1 MVKFFVKIVVQFF
14 FWKPSNWRK
23 GFKAKLTSQL
33 YSIAIRRRAKSCG
46 KNLLV
51 LGPGVNV
58 TGNTTIG
65 DGAGFGKRVKIFG
78 DGPVS
83 IGRRAVLAEDSVV
96 YTQVHDYDHSD
107 VLPFGWGF
115 TYPETSIG
123 DYAWI
128 GIKCIVL
135 PGARIGEG
143 AIVQAGSVVMGVVP
157 PCAIVAGNPAKVIGW
172 RDIDHYNKLK
182 VAAGEKPVEV
192 PGGRSWSSELEL
204 ESGGAGVRG
213 RNRPL
218 RVGATHG
225 EATEPSGAS
234 AEGSGVSSKESGV
247 SDERLDDV
255 FCSVFSVTPEEAR
268 TMTYKRHPAWD
279 SAGQMALASAIEREF
294 GRSLSPEEIYR
305 LRSYSDAMKLI
316 GVGDKGSGVRSRNR
330 PLRVGATHGEAT
342 EPSGASAEGSGV
354 SSQGS
359 VVRGQGNGVKPVFN
373 LDRDGIAVIDEGRE
387 VSYREL
393 ASLASRAAD
402 GLAPHTVK
410 IVRNKQD
417 LDTVALFVG
426 CVNRGVVPLMLP
438 DTMDSGLF
446 ERLRSTYEGKPT
458 DPALGLLLTTSG
470 STGSPKLVRIS
481 RSNLAAD
488 NKMSEVLFGF
498 DTSTRMTMILPICY
512 AWGLSVACSVL
523 EAGGTLVMTR
533 KTVMDPELAD
543 VVRSASATHIAGV
556 PYMYE
561 ALDRFRFFEGNFP
574 SLRGLLVSGGALAP
588 ALRRKYAEF
597 AKGRGIAFCEGYG
610 QTETTGVMTTIR
622 TDVHLDLIGSIG
634 KSENGGR
641 FRVEDGELI
650 YEGPIVAM
658 GYAVCAED
666 LMKGDEWKGVR
677 RTGDMAKID
686 ADGYVTLTGRA
697 SRFLKIFG
705 NRVSLEEVENLVK
718 DSFAGSGCAATG
730 ADNDLHVFVC
740 GVSAADVEKFLVAKL
755 HFNATV
761 VKVHVLDSIPL
772 NANGKTDYPKL
783 KGMCGK

>member
-1 MVKFFVKIVVQFF
+1 MVKLFVKIVVQFF

-23 GFKAKLTSQL
+23 GFKAKLASQL

-46 KNLLV
+46 RNLLV

-65 DGAGFGKRVKIFG
+65 DGAGFGKRVKVFG

-83 IGRRAVLAEDSVV
+83 IGRRAVLAEDTVV

-172 RDIDHYNKLK
+172 RDIEHYNKLK
-182 VAAGEKPVEV
+182 VAAGEKPVDPPAEV
-192 PGGRSWSSELEL
+192 
-204 ESGGAGVRG
+204 AKVQ
-213 RNRPL
+213 
-218 RVGATHG
+218 
-225 EATEPSGAS
+225 
-234 AEGSGVSSKESGV
+234 SSKFKVQSRKSETASQSPL
-247 SDERLDDV
+247 SDDRLADV

-268 TMTYKRHPAWD
+268 TMTYKGHPAWD

-305 LRSYSDAMKLI
+305 LRSYSDAVALLTQRRR
-316 GVGDKGSGVRSRNR
+316 GAENGDAG
-330 PLRVGATHGEAT
+330 L
-342 EPSGASAEGSGV
+342 
-354 SSQGS
+354 
-359 VVRGQGNGVKPVFN
+359 VFN

-417 LDTVALFVG
+417 MDTVALFVG

-481 RSNLAAD
+481 RANLAAD

-498 DTSTRMTMILPICY
+498 DAATRMTMILPICY

-543 VVRSASATHIAGV
+543 VMRSACATHVAGV

-561 ALDRFRFFEGNFP
+561 ALDRFRFFEGDFP
-574 SLRGLLVSGGALAP
+574 SLKGLLVSGGALAP

-634 KSENGGR
+634 KSENGGM
-641 FRVEDGELI
+641 FRVEDGELV

-718 DSFAGSGCAATG
+718 DGFAGSGCAATG

-761 VKVHVLDSIPL
+761 VKAHVLDSIPL

>member
-1 MVKFFVKIVVQFF
+1 MVKFFVKIIVQFF

-23 GFKAKLTSQL
+23 GFKAKLASQL

-46 KNLLV
+46 RNLLV

-83 IGRRAVLAEDSVV
+83 IGRRAVLAEDTVV

-182 VAAGEKPVEV
+182 VAAGEKPVEA
-192 PGGRSWSSELEL
+192 PGVSGQ
-204 ESGGAGVRG
+204 ESGLRG
-213 RNRPL
+213 Q
-218 RVGATHG
+218 
-225 EATEPSGAS
+225 
-234 AEGSGVSSKESGV
+234 ESGV

-268 TMTYKRHPAWD
+268 TMTYKGHPAWD

-294 GRSLSPEEIYR
+294 GRALSPEEIYR
-305 LRSYSDAMKLI
+305 LRSYSDAVALLTQRRR
-316 GVGDKGSGVRSRNR
+316 GAESGDGG
-330 PLRVGATHGEAT
+330 L
-342 EPSGASAEGSGV
+342 
-354 SSQGS
+354 
-359 VVRGQGNGVKPVFN
+359 VFN
-373 LDRDGIAVIDEGRE
+373 LDRDGIAVIDDGRE

-393 ASLASRAAD
+393 ASLASRSVE
-402 GLAPHTVK
+402 GLEPHTVK

-417 LDTVALFVG
+417 LSTVALFVG

-438 DTMDSGLF
+438 DTMAPELF

-458 DPALGLLLTTSG
+458 DSELALLLTTSG
-470 STGSPKLVRIS
+470 STGSPKLVRIG
-481 RSNLAAD
+481 RAALAAD
-488 NKMSEVLFGF
+488 NKMSEVLFEL
-498 DTSTRMTMILPICY
+498 DSSTRMTMILPICY
-512 AWGLSVACSVL
+512 AWGLSVVCSVL

-543 VVRSASATHIAGV
+543 VMRDARATHVAGV

-561 ALDRFRFFEGNFP
+561 ALDRFRFFDGNFP
-574 SLRGLLVSGGALAP
+574 SLRALLVSGGALAP

-597 AKGRGIAFCEGYG
+597 AKGRGIAFFEGYG

-641 FRVEDGELI
+641 FRVEDGELV

-718 DSFAGSGCAATG
+718 DGFAGAGCAATG

-783 KGMCGK
+783 KGMCS

>member
-23 GFKAKLTSQL
+23 GFKAKLASQL

-78 DGPVS
+78 DGPVT

-204 ESGGAGVRG
+204 ESGGAGV
-213 RNRPL
+213 
-218 RVGATHG
+218 
-225 EATEPSGAS
+225 
-234 AEGSGVSSKESGV
+234 SSKESGV

-305 LRSYSDAMKLI
+305 LRSYSDAVALLTQRRR
-316 GVGDKGSGVRSRNR
+316 GAENGDAG
-330 PLRVGATHGEAT
+330 L
-342 EPSGASAEGSGV
+342 
-354 SSQGS
+354 
-359 VVRGQGNGVKPVFN
+359 VFN
-373 LDRDGIAVIDEGRE
+373 LDREGVAVIDEGRE

-393 ASLASRAAD
+393 ALLASRAAE
-402 GLAPHTVK
+402 GFAPHAVK

-417 LDTVALFVG
+417 LSTVALFVG
-426 CVNRGVVPLMLP
+426 CVNKGVVPLMLP
-438 DTMDSGLF
+438 DTMDSALF

-481 RSNLAAD
+481 RANLSAD

-498 DTSTRMTMILPICY
+498 DASTRMTMILPICY

-543 VVRSASATHIAGV
+543 VMRGARATHVAGV

-561 ALDRFRFFEGNFP
+561 ALDRFRFFEGDFP
-574 SLRGLLVSGGALAP
+574 SLKGMLVSGGALAP

-641 FRVEDGELI
+641 FRVEDGELV

-666 LMKGDEWKGVR
+666 LLKGDEWKGVR

-686 ADGYVTLTGRA
+686 SDGYVTLTGRA

-718 DSFAGSGCAATG
+718 DGFAGAGCAATG

-740 GVSAADVEKFLVAKL
+740 GVSVADVEKFLVAKL
-755 HFNATV
+755 HFNTTV

-783 KGMCGK
+783 KGMCDK

>member
-1 MVKFFVKIVVQFF
+1 MVKLFVKVIVQFF

-23 GFKAKLTSQL
+23 GFKAKLASQL

-46 KNLLV
+46 RNLLV

-83 IGRRAVLAEDSVV
+83 IGRRAVLAEDTVV
-96 YTQVHDYDHSD
+96 YTQVHDYDNSD

-182 VAAGEKPVEV
+182 VAAGEKPVEA
-192 PGGRSWSSELEL
+192 P
-204 ESGGAGVRG
+204 GVRG
-213 RNRPL
+213 QESGL
-218 RVGATHG
+218 RGQ
-225 EATEPSGAS
+225 
-234 AEGSGVSSKESGV
+234 GSGL

-268 TMTYKRHPAWD
+268 TMTYKGHPAWD

-294 GRSLSPEEIYR
+294 GRALSPEEIYR
-305 LRSYSDAMKLI
+305 LRSYSDAVALLTQRRR
-316 GVGDKGSGVRSRNR
+316 GAESGDGG
-330 PLRVGATHGEAT
+330 L
-342 EPSGASAEGSGV
+342 
-354 SSQGS
+354 
-359 VVRGQGNGVKPVFN
+359 VFN
-373 LDRDGIAVIDEGRE
+373 LDRDGIAVIDDGRE

-393 ASLASRAAD
+393 ASLASRAVE
-402 GLAPHTVK
+402 GLEPHTVK

-417 LDTVALFVG
+417 LSTVALFVG

-438 DTMDSGLF
+438 DTMAPELF

-458 DPALGLLLTTSG
+458 DSELALLLTTSG
-470 STGSPKLVRIS
+470 STGSPKLVRIG
-481 RSNLAAD
+481 RAALAAD
-488 NKMSEVLFGF
+488 NKMSEVLFEL
-498 DTSTRMTMILPICY
+498 DSSTRMTMILPICY
-512 AWGLSVACSVL
+512 AWGLSVVCSVL

-543 VVRSASATHIAGV
+543 VMRDARATHVAGV

-561 ALDRFRFFEGNFP
+561 ALDRFRFFDGDFP
-574 SLRGLLVSGGALAP
+574 SLRALLVSGGALAP

-597 AKGRGIAFCEGYG
+597 AKGRGIAFFEGYG

-641 FRVEDGELI
+641 FRVEDGELV

-718 DSFAGSGCAATG
+718 DGFAGAGCAATG

-783 KGMCGK
+783 KGMCS

>member
-1 MVKFFVKIVVQFF
+1 
-14 FWKPSNWRK
+14 
-23 GFKAKLTSQL
+23 
-33 YSIAIRRRAKSCG
+33 
-46 KNLLV
+46 
-51 LGPGVNV
+51 
-58 TGNTTIG
+58 
-65 DGAGFGKRVKIFG
+65 
-78 DGPVS
+78 
-83 IGRRAVLAEDSVV
+83 
-96 YTQVHDYDHSD
+96 
-107 VLPFGWGF
+107 
-115 TYPETSIG
+115 
-123 DYAWI
+123 
-128 GIKCIVL
+128 
-135 PGARIGEG
+135 
-143 AIVQAGSVVMGVVP
+143 
-157 PCAIVAGNPAKVIGW
+157 
-172 RDIDHYNKLK
+172 
-182 VAAGEKPVEV
+182 
-192 PGGRSWSSELEL
+192 
-204 ESGGAGVRG
+204 
-213 RNRPL
+213 
-218 RVGATHG
+218 
-225 EATEPSGAS
+225 
-234 AEGSGVSSKESGV
+234 
-247 SDERLDDV
+247 
-255 FCSVFSVTPEEAR
+255 
-268 TMTYKRHPAWD
+268 MTYKGHPAWD

-294 GRSLSPEEIYR
+294 GRALSPEEIYR
-305 LRSYSDAMKLI
+305 LRSYSDAVALLTQRRR
-316 GVGDKGSGVRSRNR
+316 GAESGDGG
-330 PLRVGATHGEAT
+330 L
-342 EPSGASAEGSGV
+342 
-354 SSQGS
+354 
-359 VVRGQGNGVKPVFN
+359 VFN

-438 DTMDSGLF
+438 DTMDGGLF

-481 RSNLAAD
+481 RANLMAD

-498 DTSTRMTMILPICY
+498 DASTRMTMILPICY

-533 KTVMDPELAD
+533 RTVMDPELAD
-543 VVRSASATHIAGV
+543 VMRSACATHVAGV

-561 ALDRFRFFEGNFP
+561 ALDRFRFFEGDFP
-574 SLRGLLVSGGALAP
+574 SLKGLLVSGGALAP

-677 RTGDMAKID
+677 KTGDMAKID
-686 ADGYVTLTGRA
+686 AGGYVTLTGRA

-718 DSFAGSGCAATG
+718 DGFAGAGCAATG
-730 ADNDLHVFVC
+730 ADNDLHVFIC
-740 GVSAADVEKFLVAKL
+740 GVSAADVEKFLVSKL

-783 KGMCGK
+783 KGMCDK

>member
-1 MVKFFVKIVVQFF
+1 MVKLFVKIIVQFF

-23 GFKAKLTSQL
+23 GFKAKLASQL

-46 KNLLV
+46 RNLLV

-83 IGRRAVLAEDSVV
+83 IGRRAVLAEDTVV

-182 VAAGEKPVEV
+182 VAAGEKPVEA
-192 PGGRSWSSELEL
+192 P
-204 ESGGAGVRG
+204 GVRG
-213 RNRPL
+213 QESGL
-218 RVGATHG
+218 RGQG
-225 EATEPSGAS
+225 
-234 AEGSGVSSKESGV
+234 SGV

-294 GRSLSPEEIYR
+294 GRALSPEEIYR

-316 GVGDKGSGVRSRNR
+316 GVSDK
-330 PLRVGATHGEAT
+330 
-342 EPSGASAEGSGV
+342 GSGV

-393 ASLASRAAD
+393 ASLASRSVE
-402 GLAPHTVK
+402 GLEPHTVK

-417 LDTVALFVG
+417 LSTVALFVG

-438 DTMDSGLF
+438 DTMAPELF

-458 DPALGLLLTTSG
+458 DSELALLLTTSG
-470 STGSPKLVRIS
+470 STGSPKLVRIG
-481 RSNLAAD
+481 RAALAAD
-488 NKMSEVLFGF
+488 NKMSEVLFEL
-498 DTSTRMTMILPICY
+498 DSSTRMTMILPICY
-512 AWGLSVACSVL
+512 AWGLSVVCSVL

-543 VVRSASATHIAGV
+543 VMRDARATHVAGV

-561 ALDRFRFFEGNFP
+561 ALDRFRFFEGDFP
-574 SLRGLLVSGGALAP
+574 SLRALLVSGGALAP

-597 AKGRGIAFCEGYG
+597 AKGRGIAFFEGYG

-641 FRVEDGELI
+641 FRVEDGELV

-718 DSFAGSGCAATG
+718 DGFAGAGCAATG

-783 KGMCGK
+783 KGMCS

>member
-1 MVKFFVKIVVQFF
+1 MVKFFVKIVLQLF
-14 FWKPSNWRK
+14 FWKPKNWRK
-23 GFKAKLTSQL
+23 GFKAKLESRL

-46 KNLLV
+46 RDLYI

-58 TGNTTIG
+58 TENTTVG
-65 DGAGFGKRVKIFG
+65 DGVGFGKRVKIFG

-83 IGRRAVLAEDSVV
+83 IGRRAVLAEDTVV

-115 TYPETSIG
+115 TYPETIIC

-172 RDIDHYNKLK
+172 RDIGHYNKLK
-182 VAAGEKPVEV
+182 VAAGEKPVEA

-204 ESGGAGVRG
+204 ESGGAGVR
-213 RNRPL
+213 
-218 RVGATHG
+218 
-225 EATEPSGAS
+225 
-234 AEGSGVSSKESGV
+234 SKESGV

-268 TMTYKRHPAWD
+268 TMTYKGHPAWD

-316 GVGDKGSGVRSRNR
+316 GVSDKGSGVSSRNR
-330 PLRVGATHGEAT
+330 PLRVDATHGEAAK
-342 EPSGASAEGSGV
+342 PSEASAE
-354 SSQGS
+354 GS

-458 DPALGLLLTTSG
+458 DANLALLLTTSG

-481 RSNLAAD
+481 RANLLAD
-488 NKMSEVLFGF
+488 NKMSEALFEF
-498 DTSTRMTMILPICY
+498 DASTRMTMILPICY

-533 KTVMDPELAD
+533 KTVMDPELAA
-543 VVRSASATHIAGV
+543 VMRSACATHVAGV

-561 ALDRFRFFEGNFP
+561 ALDRFRFFEGDFP
-574 SLRGLLVSGGALAP
+574 SLKGLLVSGGALAP

-597 AKGRGIAFCEGYG
+597 AKCRGIAFWEGYG

-641 FRVEDGELI
+641 FRVEDGELV

-666 LMKGDEWKGVR
+666 LTKDDEWKGVR
-677 RTGDMAKID
+677 KTGDMAKID
-686 ADGYVTLTGRA
+686 AGGYVTLTGRA

-718 DSFAGSGCAATG
+718 DGFAGAGCAATG
-730 ADNDLHVFVC
+730 SDNDLHVFVC
-740 GVSAADVEKFLVAKL
+740 GVSAAEAEKFLVAKL

-761 VKVHVLDSIPL
+761 VKVHAVDSIPL

-783 KGMCGK
+783 KGMCA

>member
-1 MVKFFVKIVVQFF
+1 MVKLFVKVIVQFF

-23 GFKAKLTSQL
+23 GFKAKLASQL

-46 KNLLV
+46 RNLLV

-83 IGRRAVLAEDSVV
+83 IGRRAVLAEDTVV
-96 YTQVHDYDHSD
+96 YTQVHDYDNSD

-182 VAAGEKPVEV
+182 VAAGEKPVEA
-192 PGGRSWSSELEL
+192 PGVSGQ
-204 ESGGAGVRG
+204 ESGLRG
-213 RNRPL
+213 Q
-218 RVGATHG
+218 
-225 EATEPSGAS
+225 
-234 AEGSGVSSKESGV
+234 ESGV

-268 TMTYKRHPAWD
+268 TMTYKGHPAWD

-294 GRSLSPEEIYR
+294 GRALSPEEIYR
-305 LRSYSDAMKLI
+305 LRSYSDAVALLTQRRR
-316 GVGDKGSGVRSRNR
+316 GAESGDGG
-330 PLRVGATHGEAT
+330 L
-342 EPSGASAEGSGV
+342 
-354 SSQGS
+354 
-359 VVRGQGNGVKPVFN
+359 VFN
-373 LDRDGIAVIDEGRE
+373 LDRDGIAVIDDGRE

-393 ASLASRAAD
+393 ASLASRAVE
-402 GLAPHTVK
+402 GLEPHTVK

-417 LDTVALFVG
+417 LSTVALFVG

-438 DTMDSGLF
+438 DTMAPELF

-458 DPALGLLLTTSG
+458 DSELALLLTTSG
-470 STGSPKLVRIS
+470 STGSPKLVRIG
-481 RSNLAAD
+481 RAALAAD
-488 NKMSEVLFGF
+488 NKMSEVLFEL
-498 DTSTRMTMILPICY
+498 DSSTRMTMILPICY
-512 AWGLSVACSVL
+512 AWGLSVVCSVL

-543 VVRSASATHIAGV
+543 VMRDARATHVAGV

-561 ALDRFRFFEGNFP
+561 ALDRFRFFDGDFP
-574 SLRGLLVSGGALAP
+574 SLRALLVSGGALAP

-597 AKGRGIAFCEGYG
+597 AKGRGIAFFEGYG

-641 FRVEDGELI
+641 FRVEDGELV

-718 DSFAGSGCAATG
+718 DGFAGAGCAATG

-783 KGMCGK
+783 KGMCS

>member
-1 MVKFFVKIVVQFF
+1 MVKLFVKIVVQFF

-23 GFKAKLTSQL
+23 GFKAKLESQL

-46 KNLLV
+46 RNLLV

-83 IGRRAVLAEDSVV
+83 IGRRAVLAEDTVV

-172 RDIDHYNKLK
+172 RDIEHYNKLK
-182 VAAGEKPVEV
+182 VAAGETPVAV
-192 PGGRSWSSELEL
+192 PGTGDDKGS
-204 ESGGAGVRG
+204 GVRG

-218 RVGATHG
+218 RVGATLG

-234 AEGSGVSSKESGV
+234 AEGSGVS
-247 SDERLDDV
+247 DARLDDI

-268 TMTYKRHPAWD
+268 TMTYKGHPAWD

-294 GRSLSPEEIYR
+294 GRALSPAEIYR
-305 LRSYSDAMKLI
+305 LRSYSDAVALLTQRRR
-316 GVGDKGSGVRSRNR
+316 GAENGDAG
-330 PLRVGATHGEAT
+330 L
-342 EPSGASAEGSGV
+342 
-354 SSQGS
+354 
-359 VVRGQGNGVKPVFN
+359 VFN
-373 LDRDGIAVIDEGRE
+373 LDRDGIALIDEGRE

-402 GLAPHTVK
+402 GLTPHTVK

-438 DTMDSGLF
+438 ETMDAELMG
-446 ERLRSTYEGKPT
+446 RLRAAYEGKATAPE
-458 DPALGLLLTTSG
+458 LGLLLTTSG

-481 RSNLAAD
+481 RANLVAD

-543 VVRSASATHIAGV
+543 VMRSACATHVAGV

-561 ALDRFRFFEGNFP
+561 ALDRFRFFEGDFP
-574 SLRGLLVSGGALAP
+574 SLKGLLVSGGALAP

-634 KSENGGR
+634 KSENGGM
-641 FRVEDGELI
+641 FRVEDGELV

-718 DSFAGSGCAATG
+718 DGFAGAGCAATG

-740 GVSAADVEKFLVAKL
+740 GVSVADVEKFLVAKL
-755 HFNATV
+755 HFNTTV
-761 VKVHVLDSIPL
+761 VKVHAIDSVPL

>member
-1 MVKFFVKIVVQFF
+1 MVKLFVKIVVQFF

-23 GFKAKLTSQL
+23 GFKAKLASQL

-46 KNLLV
+46 RNLLV

-65 DGAGFGKRVKIFG
+65 DGAGFGKRVKVFG

-83 IGRRAVLAEDSVV
+83 IGRRAVLAEDTVV
-96 YTQVHDYDHSD
+96 YTQVHDYDHSN

-182 VAAGEKPVEV
+182 VAAGEKPVD
-192 PGGRSWSSELEL
+192 P
-204 ESGGAGVRG
+204 
-213 RNRPL
+213 P
-218 RVGATHG
+218 
-225 EATEPSGAS
+225 
-234 AEGSGVSSKESGV
+234 AEGAKVQSSKFKVQSRKSETASQSPL
-247 SDERLDDV
+247 SDDRLADV

-268 TMTYKRHPAWD
+268 TMTYKGHPAWD

-305 LRSYSDAMKLI
+305 LRSYSDAVALLTQRRR
-316 GVGDKGSGVRSRNR
+316 GAENGDAG
-330 PLRVGATHGEAT
+330 L
-342 EPSGASAEGSGV
+342 
-354 SSQGS
+354 
-359 VVRGQGNGVKPVFN
+359 VFN

-417 LDTVALFVG
+417 MDTVALFVG

-481 RSNLAAD
+481 RANLAAD

-498 DTSTRMTMILPICY
+498 DAATRMTMILPICY

-543 VVRSASATHIAGV
+543 VMRSACATHVAGV

-561 ALDRFRFFEGNFP
+561 ALDRFRFFEGDFP
-574 SLRGLLVSGGALAP
+574 SLKGLLVSGGALAP

-634 KSENGGR
+634 KSENGGM
-641 FRVEDGELI
+641 FRVEDGELV

-718 DSFAGSGCAATG
+718 DGFAGSGCAATG

-761 VKVHVLDSIPL
+761 VKAHVLDSIPL

>member
-1 MVKFFVKIVVQFF
+1 MVKLFVKIIVQFF

-23 GFKAKLTSQL
+23 GFKAKLASQL

-46 KNLLV
+46 RNLLV

-83 IGRRAVLAEDSVV
+83 IGRRAVLAEDTVV

-115 TYPETSIG
+115 TYPETGIG

-182 VAAGEKPVEV
+182 VAAGEKPVEA
-192 PGGRSWSSELEL
+192 PGVSSWSSELEL
-204 ESGGAGVRG
+204 ESGGAGVR
-213 RNRPL
+213 
-218 RVGATHG
+218 
-225 EATEPSGAS
+225 SQ
-234 AEGSGVSSKESGV
+234 ESGV

-268 TMTYKRHPAWD
+268 TMTYKGHPAWD

-294 GRSLSPEEIYR
+294 GRALSPEEIYR

-316 GVGDKGSGVRSRNR
+316 GVRSRNR
-330 PLRVGATHGEAT
+330 PLRVGATLGEAT
-342 EPSGASAEGSGV
+342 EPSGASAEESG
-354 SSQGS
+354 
-359 VVRGQGNGVKPVFN
+359 VRGQENVIKPVFD
-373 LDRDGIAVIDEGRE
+373 LDRDGIAVIDDGRE

-393 ASLASRAAD
+393 ASLASRSVE
-402 GLAPHTVK
+402 GLEPHTVK

-417 LDTVALFVG
+417 LGTVALFVG

-438 DTMDSGLF
+438 DTMAPELF

-458 DPALGLLLTTSG
+458 DSELALLLTTSG
-470 STGSPKLVRIS
+470 STGSPKLVRIG
-481 RSNLAAD
+481 RAALAAD
-488 NKMSEVLFGF
+488 NKMSEVLFEL
-498 DTSTRMTMILPICY
+498 DSSTRMTMILPICY
-512 AWGLSVACSVL
+512 AWGLSVVCSVL

-543 VVRSASATHIAGV
+543 VMRDARATHVAGV

-561 ALDRFRFFEGNFP
+561 VLDRFRFFDGDFP
-574 SLRGLLVSGGALAP
+574 SLRALLVSGGALAP

-597 AKGRGIAFCEGYG
+597 AKGRGIAFFEGYG

-641 FRVEDGELI
+641 FRVEDGELV

-718 DSFAGSGCAATG
+718 DGFAGAGCAATG

-783 KGMCGK
+783 KGMCS

>member
-1 MVKFFVKIVVQFF
+1 MVKLFVKIIVQFF

-23 GFKAKLTSQL
+23 GFKAKLASQL

-46 KNLLV
+46 RNLLV

-83 IGRRAVLAEDSVV
+83 IGRRAVLAEDTVV

-182 VAAGEKPVEV
+182 VAAGEKPVEA
-192 PGGRSWSSELEL
+192 P
-204 ESGGAGVRG
+204 GVRG
-213 RNRPL
+213 Q
-218 RVGATHG
+218 
-225 EATEPSGAS
+225 
-234 AEGSGVSSKESGV
+234 ESG
-247 SDERLDDV
+247 L
-255 FCSVFSVTPEEAR
+255 
-268 TMTYKRHPAWD
+268 
-279 SAGQMALASAIEREF
+279 
-294 GRSLSPEEIYR
+294 
-305 LRSYSDAMKLI
+305 
-316 GVGDKGSGVRSRNR
+316 RSRNR

-342 EPSGASAEGSGV
+342 EPSGASAEGSGLSDERLDDV
-354 SSQGS
+354 FCS
-359 VVRGQGNGVKPVFN
+359 VFSVTPEEARTMTYKGHPAWDSAGQMALASAIEREFGRALSPEEIYRLRSYSDAVALLTQRRVTAAQAGLAICSEPSRAERVPRGAESGDGGLVFN
-373 LDRDGIAVIDEGRE
+373 LDRDGIAVIDDGRE

-393 ASLASRAAD
+393 ASLASRSVE
-402 GLAPHTVK
+402 GLEPHTVK

-417 LDTVALFVG
+417 LSTVALFVG

-438 DTMDSGLF
+438 DTMAPELF

-458 DPALGLLLTTSG
+458 DSGLALLLTTSG
-470 STGSPKLVRIS
+470 STGSPKLVRIG
-481 RSNLAAD
+481 RAALAAD
-488 NKMSEVLFGF
+488 NKMSEVLFEL
-498 DTSTRMTMILPICY
+498 DSSTRMTMILPICY
-512 AWGLSVACSVL
+512 AWGLSVVCSVL

-543 VVRSASATHIAGV
+543 VMRDARATHVAGV

-561 ALDRFRFFEGNFP
+561 ALDRFRFFDGDFP
-574 SLRGLLVSGGALAP
+574 SLRALLVSGGALAP

-597 AKGRGIAFCEGYG
+597 AKGRGIAFFEGYG

-641 FRVEDGELI
+641 FRVEDGELV

-666 LMKGDEWKGVR
+666 LMKGDEWEGVR

-718 DSFAGSGCAATG
+718 DGFAGAGCAATG

-783 KGMCGK
+783 KGMCS

>member
-128 GIKCIVL
+128 GIKCLVL

-172 RDIDHYNKLK
+172 RDIEHYNELK
-182 VAAGEKPVEV
+182 VAAGETPVAV

-204 ESGGAGVRG
+204 ESGGAGVR
-213 RNRPL
+213 
-218 RVGATHG
+218 
-225 EATEPSGAS
+225 
-234 AEGSGVSSKESGV
+234 SKESGV
-247 SDERLDDV
+247 RSQESGVSDARLDDI

-305 LRSYSDAMKLI
+305 LRSYSDAVALLTQRRR
-316 GVGDKGSGVRSRNR
+316 GAENGDAG
-330 PLRVGATHGEAT
+330 L
-342 EPSGASAEGSGV
+342 
-354 SSQGS
+354 
-359 VVRGQGNGVKPVFN
+359 VFN

-417 LDTVALFVG
+417 MDTVALFVG

-561 ALDRFRFFEGNFP
+561 ALDRFRFFDGNFP

-718 DSFAGSGCAATG
+718 DGFAGAGCAATG
-730 ADNDLHVFVC
+730 ADNDLHVFIC

-772 NANGKTDYPKL
+772 NANGKIDYPKL
-783 KGMCGK
+783 KGMCDK

>member
-1 MVKFFVKIVVQFF
+1 MVKFFVKIIVQFF

-23 GFKAKLTSQL
+23 GFKAKLASQL

-46 KNLLV
+46 RNLLV

-83 IGRRAVLAEDSVV
+83 IGRRAVLAEDTVV
-96 YTQVHDYDHSD
+96 YTQVHDYDNSD

-182 VAAGEKPVEV
+182 VAAGEKPVEA
-192 PGGRSWSSELEL
+192 PGVSGQ
-204 ESGGAGVRG
+204 ESGLRG
-213 RNRPL
+213 Q
-218 RVGATHG
+218 
-225 EATEPSGAS
+225 
-234 AEGSGVSSKESGV
+234 ESGV

-268 TMTYKRHPAWD
+268 TMTYKGHPAWD

-294 GRSLSPEEIYR
+294 GRALSPEEIYR
-305 LRSYSDAMKLI
+305 LRSYSDAVALLTQ
-316 GVGDKGSGVRSRNR
+316 R
-330 PLRVGATHGEAT
+330 RVTAAQAGLAICS
-342 EPSGASAEGSGV
+342 EPSRAERVPRGAESGD
-354 SSQGS
+354 G
-359 VVRGQGNGVKPVFN
+359 GLVFN
-373 LDRDGIAVIDEGRE
+373 LDRDGIAVIDDGRE

-393 ASLASRAAD
+393 ASLASRSVE
-402 GLAPHTVK
+402 GLEPHTVK

-417 LDTVALFVG
+417 LSTVALFVG

-438 DTMDSGLF
+438 DTMAPELF

-458 DPALGLLLTTSG
+458 DSELALLLTTSG
-470 STGSPKLVRIS
+470 STGSPKLVRIG
-481 RSNLAAD
+481 RAALAAD
-488 NKMSEVLFGF
+488 NKMSEVLFEL
-498 DTSTRMTMILPICY
+498 DSSTRMTMILPICY
-512 AWGLSVACSVL
+512 AWGLSVVCSVL

-543 VVRSASATHIAGV
+543 VMRDARATHVAGV

-561 ALDRFRFFEGNFP
+561 ALDRFRFFDGDFP
-574 SLRGLLVSGGALAP
+574 SLRALLVSGGALAP

-597 AKGRGIAFCEGYG
+597 AKGRGIAFFEGYG

-641 FRVEDGELI
+641 FRVEDGELV

-718 DSFAGSGCAATG
+718 DGFAGAGCAATG

-783 KGMCGK
+783 KGMCS

>member
-33 YSIAIRRRAKSCG
+33 YSLAIRRRAKSCG
-46 KNLLV
+46 RNLLV
-51 LGPGVNV
+51 LGPGVSV

-83 IGRRAVLAEDSVV
+83 IGRRAVLAEDSMV

-172 RDIDHYNKLK
+172 RDIEHYNKLK
-182 VAAGEKPVEV
+182 VAAGETPVAV
-192 PGGRSWSSELEL
+192 PGGRSSELEL
-204 ESGGAGVRG
+204 ESGGAGVR
-213 RNRPL
+213 
-218 RVGATHG
+218 
-225 EATEPSGAS
+225 
-234 AEGSGVSSKESGV
+234 SKESGV
-247 SDERLDDV
+247 RSQESGVSDARLDDI

-305 LRSYSDAMKLI
+305 LRSYSDAVALLTQRRR
-316 GVGDKGSGVRSRNR
+316 GAENGDAG
-330 PLRVGATHGEAT
+330 L
-342 EPSGASAEGSGV
+342 
-354 SSQGS
+354 
-359 VVRGQGNGVKPVFN
+359 VFN

-393 ASLASRAAD
+393 AELADRAAS
-402 GLAPHTVK
+402 GLEPHTVK
-410 IVRNKQD
+410 VVVNGQD
-417 LDTVALFVG
+417 LATVALFVG

-481 RSNLAAD
+481 RSNLSAD

-498 DTSTRMTMILPICY
+498 DTLTRMTMILPICY

-561 ALDRFRFFEGNFP
+561 ALDRFRFFDGNFP

-718 DSFAGSGCAATG
+718 DGFAGAGCAATG
-730 ADNDLHVFVC
+730 ADNDLHVFIC

-772 NANGKTDYPKL
+772 NANGKIDYPKL
-783 KGMCGK
+783 KGMCDK